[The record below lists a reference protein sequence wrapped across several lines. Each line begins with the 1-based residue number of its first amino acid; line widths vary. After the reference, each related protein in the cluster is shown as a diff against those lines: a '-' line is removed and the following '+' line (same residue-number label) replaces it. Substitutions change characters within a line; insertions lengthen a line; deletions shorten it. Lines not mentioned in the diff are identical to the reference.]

1 MFIWVEIVLAAAI
14 LAGIR
19 LMSTPETAVQGN
31 RLTALSLLTAIVLVL
46 WRNNILP
53 QPIIVVSLAAGAVLG
68 LVLALRVT
76 MLQMPQM
83 VALLNGLGGA
93 ASMFTAIVALGDR
106 SDAAAFADQVTGG
119 LAVAVGGVTLSGSL
133 VAAGKLHRILS
144 QQPVRIRLAY
154 RLVVAGFL
162 ALLFLAPLMRSQAS
176 GVELTAWMPALGACA
191 LMAGVVLAL
200 PVGGAD
206 MPITI
211 SLLNSLSGIAASIC
225 GFVVDNAFLVAAGA
239 IVGASG
245 FILTRIMCGAMNRS
259 LAQVLTGATAA
270 GTVPDAA
277 YAGQKPVETETA
289 TSPAPPGPES
299 VAGKEAADRAPFDP
313 VEALIEAKSVVIIP
327 GYGMAL
333 GEAEG
338 QVRDIYELLESRGA
352 DVKFAIHPVA
362 GRMPGHMT
370 VLLADVDI
378 PYDKM
383 VQIEHINPEF
393 PRTDV
398 AIIVGACDVV
408 NPAANTAVGT
418 PIYGMPILRAH
429 EARRIIICN
438 ADTRPGYSGIENPL
452 YNQDNVVLLLG
463 NASSTLEQLFK
474 DLSARASEK
483 TGNG

>member
-1 MFIWVEIVLAAAI
+1 MFIWVEILLAAAI

-19 LMSTPETAVQGN
+19 LMSTPETAVRGN
-31 RLTALSLLTAIVLVL
+31 RLTALSLLTAILLLL

-53 QPIIVVSLAAGAVLG
+53 QPIIVVSLVTGAVIG
-68 LVLALRVT
+68 LALALRVT

-93 ASMFTAIVALGDR
+93 ASMFTAIVAFGDR
-106 SDAAAFADQVTGG
+106 SDAAAFASQVTGG

-133 VAAGKLHRILS
+133 VAAGKLHRLLP
-144 QQPVRIRLAY
+144 QQPVRIRLTF
-154 RLVVAGFL
+154 RLAAAALLV
-162 ALLFLAPLMRSQAS
+162 LLFLAVLLRGQET
-176 GVELTAWMPALGACA
+176 GVELTVWMLALGACA

-211 SLLNSLSGIAASIC
+211 SLLNSMSGIAASIC

-259 LAQVLTGATAA
+259 LAQVLMGATVAKGAADSVNAAVEMEHAA
-270 GTVPDAA
+270 GPGAA
-277 YAGQKPVETETA
+277 GMEQAAGENDT
-289 TSPAPPGPES
+289 
-299 VAGKEAADRAPFDP
+299 ADRAGFDP
-313 VEALIEAKSVVIIP
+313 VEALLEAKSVVIIP

-333 GEAEG
+333 GEAES
-338 QVRDIYELLESRGA
+338 QVRDIYELLEGRGA

-383 VQIEHINPEF
+383 VQIEKINPEF
-393 PRTDV
+393 PQTDV
-398 AIIVGACDVV
+398 ALIVGACDVV

-418 PIYGMPILRAH
+418 PIYGMPILHAH
-429 EARRIIICN
+429 KARRVIICN
-438 ADTRPGYSGIENPL
+438 ADTKPGYSGIENPL
-452 YNQDNVVLLLG
+452 YEQNNVVLLLG
-463 NASSTLEQLFK
+463 NASSTLENLFK
-474 DLSARASEK
+474 DLSSRALDK
-483 TGNG
+483 TGRE